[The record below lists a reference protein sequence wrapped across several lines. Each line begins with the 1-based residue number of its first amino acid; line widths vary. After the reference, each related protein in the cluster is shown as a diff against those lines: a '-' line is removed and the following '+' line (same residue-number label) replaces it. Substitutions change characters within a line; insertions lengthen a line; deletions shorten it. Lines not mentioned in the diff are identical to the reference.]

1 MTMDKEAK
9 RIYNRKYY
17 ETHKGQIKAAQRL
30 SPSTLTPASQE
41 AHREASR
48 NYYRRKKERE
58 TPEERKARLQKR
70 RENYKNKKLS
80 SVKPPEDNS

>member
-1 MTMDKEAK
+1 MDKEAK

-30 SPSTLTPASQE
+30 SPATLTPASQE
-41 AHREASR
+41 THREASR

-58 TPEERKARLQKR
+58 TPEERLARLQKR
-70 RENYKNKKLS
+70 RERYKDKKLS
-80 SVKPPEDNS
+80 SVKPPEVNS

>member
-1 MTMDKEAK
+1 MDKEAK

-17 ETHKGQIKAAQRL
+17 EGHKGQIKAARRL
-30 SPSTLTPASQE
+30 LSSTPTPASIE

-58 TPEERKARLQKR
+58 TPEEREARLAKR
-70 RENYKNKKLS
+70 REKYKNGKSLRH
-80 SVKPPEDNS
+80 VKSPEEPC